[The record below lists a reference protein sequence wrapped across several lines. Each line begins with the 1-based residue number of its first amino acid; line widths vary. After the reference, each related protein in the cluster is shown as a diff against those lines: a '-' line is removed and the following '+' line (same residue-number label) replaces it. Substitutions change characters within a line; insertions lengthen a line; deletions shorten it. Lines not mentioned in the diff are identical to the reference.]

1 MFDVRVKRLLAQ
13 GWENSPL
20 FATKIV
26 VCFKGLGFGV
36 IFLLRIAADVFFVWC
51 RRTPLDKLYGIT
63 NPLIDVNR
71 GLYKP
76 VGIHKVLAFHSEK
89 KTSYGRLLPF
99 FIAVP
104 VFLQKRTCAS
114 FSVQTSFDSSASVV
128 SPMTFLKNVLSQSMR
143 VLN

>member
-1 MFDVRVKRLLAQ
+1 MLDVRVKRLLAQ

-20 FATKIV
+20 FVTETV
-26 VCFKGLGFGV
+26 VCFKALGSGV
-36 IFLLRIAADVFFVWC
+36 IFLLRTAADVFFVWC
-51 RRTPLDKLYGIT
+51 QQTPLDELYGIT
-63 NPLIDVNR
+63 DPLIDVIW
-71 GLYKP
+71 GLYEL
-76 VGIHKVLAFHSEK
+76 VGIHEVPAFHFEK

-128 SPMTFLKNVLSQSMR
+128 SPVTFLKNALSQSMR